1 MIMIDMIDRG
11 NKCRNQKN
19 DKKNMTHLCKKI
31 TKNNDFFSVGKQ
43 LDIPSCGVIPGST
56 LHQF

>member
-31 TKNNDFFSVGKQ
+31 TKNNEFFFSW
-43 LDIPSCGVIPGST
+43 
-56 LHQF
+56 